1 MQEIRDDVRVVLG
14 YLEGSPG
21 IETQEVAAARAGLI
35 ASAGPA
41 DLPYVPTPVVRDL
54 NGPVPAR
61 LYDPREVAA
70 AEAAEV
76 TAAGAAEVT
85 AAGPVVVWF
94 HGGGFVTGGIETHQA
109 FAADVARGLGLP
121 VVLVDYRLAPEAPFP
136 AAHDDAQAM
145 ARWVAS
151 GPAELGFEVDG
162 LVLGGDSAGGTLA
175 IATAMAL
182 RDEPAAVPVLAHL
195 AIYPA
200 TDETDTAYPSRAEF
214 AEGYLLTGAGRA
226 WYRRHLRPDPEDL
239 RSSPVR
245 GELAGMPPGVVLTAG
260 LDPVRDEGRAYAQ
273 ALIGAG
279 VPVTFLEAAG
289 VIHAFVLMRK
299 VLPSVREDLDR
310 AFGALRAYL

>member
-1 MQEIRDDVRVVLG
+1 MQKIRDDVRAVLG
-14 YLEGSPG
+14 YLESSPG
-21 IETQEVAAARAGLI
+21 IETLEVDAARAGLI

-41 DLPYVPTPVVRDL
+41 DLPYVPTPIVRDL
-54 NGPVPAR
+54 DGPVPAR
-61 LYDPREVAA
+61 LYDPRETP
-70 AEAAEV
+70 ED
-76 TAAGAAEVT
+76 
-85 AAGPVVVWF
+85 GPVVVWF

-182 RDEPAAVPVLAHL
+182 RDEPAEVPVLAHL

-279 VPVTFLEAAG
+279 VPTTFVEAAG